1 MSGSKVSDSKVS
13 HKDSVTQTLIVALLL
28 CVVCSVIV
36 SGAAVILKPIQA
48 SNKLQDRNKNI
59 LVAAGLYKE
68 SVHTAKDIEG
78 LFSKFSARLVD
89 LETGDFVSEKQAQT
103 LQLAIESYD
112 QRQAAKDPALSTSI
126 DRKQDIASI
135 KRRARYATV
144 YLVEQQGEIERIVLP
159 VHGYG
164 LWGTLYGFMALE
176 GDANTV
182 IGLGFYEHKETPG
195 LGAEVDNPKWKAMWP
210 GKQVY
215 NAQGQ
220 VAVAVVKGKLNPASK
235 TAIHGVDGLSGA
247 TLTSRG
253 VHNLLRF
260 WMGEDGFGPFLAN
273 LRMGNLRGEG

>member
-1 MSGSKVSDSKVS
+1 MHSASDI
-13 HKDSVTQTLIVALLL
+13 D
-28 CVVCSVIV
+28 
-36 SGAAVILKPIQA
+36 
-48 SNKLQDRNKNI
+48 
-59 LVAAGLYKE
+59 E
-68 SVHTAKDIEG
+68 
-78 LFSKFSARLVD
+78 LFSQFSPRLVD
-89 LETGDFVSEKQAQT
+89 LETGEFVSQEQAQN
-103 LQLAIESYD
+103 LQLKVESYD
-112 QRQAAKDPALSTSI
+112 QRQASKDPALSDSL

-210 GKQVY
+210 GKQIY
-215 NAQGQ
+215 DAQGQ
-220 VAVAVVKGKLNPASK
+220 VAVAVVKGGVNPASK
-235 TAIHGVDGLSGA
+235 TAIHGVDALSGA
-247 TLTSRG
+247 TLTSNG

-260 WMGEDGFGPFLAN
+260 WMGEDGFGPFLN
-273 LRMGNLRGEG
+273 KLRMGKLGGES